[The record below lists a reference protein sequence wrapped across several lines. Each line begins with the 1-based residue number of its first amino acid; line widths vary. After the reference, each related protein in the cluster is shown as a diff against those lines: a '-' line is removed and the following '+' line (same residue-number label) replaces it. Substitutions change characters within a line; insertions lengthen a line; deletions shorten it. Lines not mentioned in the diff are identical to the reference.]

1 MKFEKPTLKE
11 WNAAEKLA
19 DPVAFK
25 AWVKRLVRRDKREVF
40 KRSCSRNEYQ

>member
-25 AWVKRLVRRDKREVF
+25 AWGQKAGTQEQEVF